1 MIAVMLVGS
10 LIAGLIDALIGGG
23 GLILLPLILICN
35 PQFSNAEALG
45 VNKVAAIVGTGSAAV
60 TLGRMVESARRSIR
74 YAPLA
79 LIGAGLGALVAS
91 NVDKQVMRPIIAVL
105 LVLVGTYVL
114 LKPSFGQSSKRN
126 SVTTSRILAVCA
138 AVLAI
143 GIYDGAMGPGT
154 GVFFIMAFTSI
165 RGGDFLENAAWAKIA
180 NTFTNLG
187 ALVVFSLHGEIYWG
201 LGLALAVANV
211 IGAQIGARMV
221 LAKGGRDAPHPH
233 PCLGGG
239 DVCEVGV
246 RPVRGVAHAAVVLND
261 IMYIIG
267 QLSGVAFC
275 LHRRGCF
282 SVLLLPID
290 AGRFS
295 SLFIFP
301 YGSLVAHVRPFNVW
315 TPSCNPCES
324 PRRYEGTGI
333 HL

>member
-1 MIAVMLVGS
+1 MLFVMLVGS

-60 TLGRMVESARRSIR
+60 TLARRVESARRSIR
-74 YAPLA
+74 YAPVA

-126 SVTTSRILAVCA
+126 SVTMSRIVAVCA
-138 AVLAI
+138 VMLAT

-187 ALVVFSLHGEIYWG
+187 ALVVFSLHGDIHWG

-211 IGAQIGARMV
+211 IGAQIGARIV
-221 LAKGGRDAPHPH
+221 LAKGAAMLRILILVLVVVMSVK
-233 PCLGGG
+233 LGY
-239 DVCEVGV
+239 D
-246 RPVRGVAHAAVVLND
+246 
-261 IMYIIG
+261 
-267 QLSGVAFC
+267 QF
-275 LHRRGCF
+275 
-282 SVLLLPID
+282 
-290 AGRFS
+290 
-295 SLFIFP
+295 
-301 YGSLVAHVRPFNVW
+301 
-315 TPSCNPCES
+315 T
-324 PRRYEGTGI
+324 T
-333 HL
+333 

>member
-1 MIAVMLVGS
+1 MLVGS

-154 GVFFIMAFTSI
+154 GVFFMMAFTSI

-187 ALVVFSLHGEIYWG
+187 ALVVFSLHGEDL
-201 LGLALAVANV
+201 LGIGTCARCGECYRRPNRGAN
-211 IGAQIGARMV
+211 GSSQ
-221 LAKGGRDAPHPH
+221 GGGDAPHPH

-239 DVCEVGV
+239 DVCEAGL
-246 RPVRGVAHAAVVLND
+246 RPVRSVALAGVALND

-295 SLFIFP
+295 SLFMKPVLPIRF
-301 YGSLVAHVRPFNVW
+301 SSVARA
-315 TPSCNPCES
+315 S
-324 PRRYEGTGI
+324 I
-333 HL
+333 